1 MENNI
6 DKIAI
11 LNIYNLLKPYITSQ
25 RTTNKK
31 ENLSLSYI
39 YSSIINDSFIIIK
52 YRETPTKYR
61 YFKYKLFSEN
71 KEINSINTKN
81 LFELEIPS
89 EIALKEIKAM
99 NFNKLNLFFN
109 LNLGNTY
116 TVISQSNLEFETL
129 SLLDSMKLTGILNKK
144 NITKISC
151 GDMHALFLTSAGMV
165 FSIGDN
171 SYGQLGIGENE
182 KIQQSGEA
190 VMIQDLLTFKISDIF
205 TGNDH
210 SMCFG
215 SLRDFSKNGNKNNNY
230 DNDILQYLF
239 VWGDNSKKQLGIKS
253 KNNSEIILK
262 PTKLSLNE
270 NAYSVAITKD
280 SLVDLTGGLYYS
292 VILLS
297 SGRLFTFGENQY
309 NQIMVLK
316 NVDKPCLMSEHIP
329 KEYGKIIRAIS
340 SASSLMLITDEKKML
355 IFGKFNT
362 PLLDEV
368 LIIDLLSYDNNYQF
382 LFTDTVLKFISFD
395 EKDNT
400 TNVFG
405 NSRYEKIENFVEKAF
420 DEIQIAKKT
429 ITRNTLSNMSTLK
442 AKDDTSFIKD
452 EESIELEQEIN
463 RMKIHNSV
471 FSDKGI
477 SIADRQKK
485 SFNNFISELDS
496 SINMSTIEIETNEK
510 NYLDNYN
517 KKIKEYFKTSQNKIN
532 KIKRVKLDRNKYRK
546 ENKINNN
553 INITNNLNLNINLN
567 NKNNNNTN
575 SAFKNLNDLLKSNSN
590 FEPMKPNYDYDE
602 ENILENQNMNSDTIT
617 ISKMEVDEGINN
629 ENINIK
635 VGNEIKMAQNNLFN
649 MKKEENKFNYV
660 DNKDN
665 CKENNKEIIK
675 ENIKEK
681 IINENINE
689 NINANTKENTNEN
702 IKEKEYQLS
711 ELLGKE
717 NEEDNSL
724 ENYSTNK
731 TNYNEKENIIEREN
745 IIEKENN
752 NEKIR
757 SKIDPNIKIINSK
770 RNADKSEDSDNNSFS
785 IFKNAI
791 NEDDLNN
798 NVAKTINNDNRMV
811 RNKIYKIQK
820 EFNKKREKKEIE
832 NNEDKAILNKL
843 RTKNINNNIININS
857 KVLKP
862 STYNYIPIEEELNIS
877 SHKEKEN
884 KNTSNIFNNFSPNK
898 LYNMRTFNAKKNQ
911 KIKKVKTK
919 QDSDIISE
927 IRELGLFLEKEF
939 KKYSKQR
946 KDAKKDAYFNQIVSP
961 LYNPGITN
969 INTKLL
975 VDNIKSGIPN
985 NFRGR
990 FWFKFIKNK
999 YNVIKQEF
1007 NTYYNMYIENK
1018 IENEYY
1024 LPFDYLG
1031 IFKGDNPLKSDLYQ
1045 VLSALFIRQNNN
1057 MNIINNKNISHL
1069 LGVLLINM
1077 DKYQSYQCLVN
1088 IINNK
1093 NRFIFYSKPLNINY
1107 SIYNEE
1113 IKTDTPTGDNDDS
1126 PIVQINFR
1134 RMIFKQLIYT
1144 NLPELCSQLE
1154 LFNILPEDY
1163 FDEWS
1168 ASMFSSNFNI
1178 DLVMKIWDLYVV
1190 FGEKII
1196 FYGAINLLKEL
1207 QKDLMNCEDK
1217 EEALNVLLNNQEK
1230 ELNNDNVI
1238 NGIFNV
1244 KVPEWILSELKNIN
1258 DEDNISNFKLK

>member
-1 MENNI
+1 MENTT
-6 DKIAI
+6 DKITT
-11 LNIYNLLKPYITSQ
+11 LNIYHLLKPYISSQ
-25 RTTNKK
+25 KSNNRK
-31 ENLSLSYI
+31 ENISLSNI

-52 YRETPTKYR
+52 YCESPIKYR
-61 YFKYKLFSEN
+61 YFKYKISYEN
-71 KEINSINTKN
+71 KEINSINSKN

-89 EIALKEIKAM
+89 EIALKEIKAI

-116 TVISQSNLEFETL
+116 TVISQSNLEFETI

-215 SLRDFSKNGNKNNNY
+215 SLRDFSKNGNKNNINY

-262 PTKLSLNE
+262 PVKLSLNE
-270 NAYSVAITKD
+270 NAYSVAITND
-280 SLVDLTGGLYYS
+280 SLVDLTGGLYFS
-292 VILLS
+292 VVLLS
-297 SGRLFTFGENQY
+297 SGKLFTFGENQY

-316 NVDKPCLMSEHIP
+316 NMDKPCLMSEHIP

-340 SASSLMLITDEKKML
+340 SANSLMLITDEKKLL

-368 LIIDLLSYDNNYQF
+368 LIIDLLHYDNNYQF

-395 EKDNT
+395 EKDNI
-400 TNVFG
+400 FG

-429 ITRNTLSNMSTLK
+429 ITRNTLSNMSTLR
-442 AKDDTSFIKD
+442 AKEDTSFIKD
-452 EESIELEQEIN
+452 DETIELEQEIN
-463 RMKIHNSV
+463 RMKINNNSV
-471 FSDKGI
+471 FSDKVF
-477 SIADRQKK
+477 SMADKQKK
-485 SFNNFISELDS
+485 NFDNFINELDS

-532 KIKRVKLDRNKYRK
+532 KIKRIKLERNKYRK

-553 INITNNLNLNINLN
+553 INITNNLNLNINLSKN
-567 NKNNNNTN
+567 NKNTN
-575 SAFKNLNDLLKSNSN
+575 SAFKNLNDLLKSNAN

-602 ENILENQNMNSDTIT
+602 EKLILENKNMNNNTIT
-617 ISKMEVDEGINN
+617 NSKMEVDEGINK

-635 VGNEIKMAQNNLFN
+635 VGNEIKMAQNNLVN
-649 MKKEENKFNYV
+649 MKKENKSQLE

-665 CKENNKEIIK
+665 
-675 ENIKEK
+675 IKEK
-681 IINENINE
+681 E
-689 NINANTKENTNEN
+689 
-702 IKEKEYQLS
+702 KEKEYQLS

-717 NEEDNSL
+717 NEEDISL

-731 TNYNEKENIIEREN
+731 TNNNEKENN
-745 IIEKENN
+745 DEKE
-752 NEKIR
+752 KL
-757 SKIDPNIKIINSK
+757 KLDPNIKIINSK
-770 RNADKSEDSDNNSFS
+770 RNTDKSEDSDNNSFS
-785 IFKNAI
+785 IFKNSI
-791 NEDDLNN
+791 NEEELNH
-798 NVAKTINNDNRMV
+798 NVAKTINNDNRMI

-820 EFNKKREKKEIE
+820 ELNKKREKKENE
-832 NNEDKAILNKL
+832 NNEDKIILNKL
-843 RTKNINNNIININS
+843 RTKNINNNIININN
-857 KVLKP
+857 KVIK
-862 STYNYIPIEEELNIS
+862 TTIYNYVPIEEELNIS
-877 SHKEKEN
+877 SQKEKEN
-884 KNTSNIFNNFSPNK
+884 EDTSNIFNNFSPNK
-898 LYNMRTFNAKKNQ
+898 LYNMRTFNAKKIT
-911 KIKKVKTK
+911 KIKNIKTK

-946 KDAKKDAYFNQIVSP
+946 KDAKKEAFFNQIVSP
-961 LYNPGITN
+961 LYNPSITN

-999 YNVIKQEF
+999 YNVTQQEF
-1007 NTYYNMYIENK
+1007 NIYYNMYIENK
-1018 IENEYY
+1018 IENEYS

-1088 IINNK
+1088 MINNK
-1093 NRFIFYSKPLNINY
+1093 NRFIFYSKPLNPNY

-1113 IKTDTPTGDNDDS
+1113 IKIDTPTGDNDYS
-1126 PIVQINFR
+1126 PIIQINLR

-1154 LFNILPEDY
+1154 LLNILPEDY

-1168 ASMFSSNFNI
+1168 ASMFSKNFNI

-1190 FGEKII
+1190 FGEKMI

-1230 ELNNDNVI
+1230 ELNNDNII

-1258 DEDNISNFKLK
+1258 DEENISNFKL